1 MAEQP
6 QLLDQVRDR
15 IRYKHYSIRTEK
27 TYVTWI
33 KRFIFY
39 HNKRHPVEMGKDEIE
54 QFLTHLAVNR
64 QVSSSTQNQALSA
77 LLFLYKEVLGVELE
91 WLENVERAK
100 KSEKLPVV
108 FTKNE
113 ARSVLA
119 HLDGQYGLMAG
130 LLYGG
135 GLRLMECLRLR
146 VKDVDFE
153 YRQVIIRSGK
163 GNKDRTTILPEGLVI
178 ALQEQIVRVRAIHQ
192 QDLAE
197 GFGEVCLPDALE
209 RKYPDANKELA
220 WQYIFFSEKRSQD
233 PRSRK
238 IRRHHVG
245 PKSLQRQVKK
255 AVIAAGVNKQAS
267 CHTFRH
273 SFATHLLENGY
284 DIRTVQE
291 LMGHKDVRTTQI
303 YTHVMNKG
311 ANAVMSPLDA

>member
-1 MAEQP
+1 MSEQP
-6 QLLDQVRDR
+6 RLLDQVRDR
-15 IRYKHYSIRTEK
+15 IRFKHYSISTEK
-27 TYVTWI
+27 AYVEWI
-33 KRFIFY
+33 KRFILF
-39 HNKRHPVEMGKDEIE
+39 HRKQHPGEMGKTEVE

-64 QVSSSTQNQALSA
+64 KVSASTQNQALSA
-77 LLFLYKEVLGVELE
+77 ILFLYKEVLGVELE

-100 KSEKLPVV
+100 KSERLPVV
-108 FTKNE
+108 FTKSE
-113 ARSVLA
+113 ARSILA

-153 YRQVIIRSGK
+153 YRQIIVRSGK
-163 GNKDRTTILPEGLVI
+163 GNKDRTTILPEGSVVTLN
-178 ALQEQIVRVRAIHQ
+178 EQIERVKAIHQ

-197 GFGEVCLPDALE
+197 GFGEVYLPNALE
-209 RKYPDANKELA
+209 GKYPNANKELA
-220 WQYIFFSEKRSQD
+220 WQYIFFSANRSCD
-233 PRSRK
+233 PRSKR
-238 IRRHHVG
+238 IRRHHVD

-255 AVIAAGVNKQAS
+255 AVIAAGVNKLAS